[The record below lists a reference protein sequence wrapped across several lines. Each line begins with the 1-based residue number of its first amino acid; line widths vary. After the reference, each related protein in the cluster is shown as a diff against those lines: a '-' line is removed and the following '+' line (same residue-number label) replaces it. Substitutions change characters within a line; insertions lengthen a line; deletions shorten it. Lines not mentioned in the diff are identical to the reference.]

1 MLAKLY
7 LKICKNSSKID
18 KKKKK
23 KKTRKRKKS
32 KTKGTPLRG
41 IPKTYYKIKYNP
53 SLKTSVGT

>member
-1 MLAKLY
+1 MK
-7 LKICKNSSKID
+7 KI
-18 KKKKK
+18 
-23 KKTRKRKKS
+23 

>member
-7 LKICKNSSKID
+7 LKICKNSSKIE
-18 KKKKK
+18 

>member
-18 KKKKK
+18 KKKK
-23 KKTRKRKKS
+23 TRKRKKR

-41 IPKTYYKIKYNP
+41 IPKTYYKVKYNP